1 MEYFLLLLSINLW
14 KVKYFFLTNKQNNNN
29 RTFAALEGFIFD
41 NRLLKQVKLKK
52 VNIAN
57 KIIKYYYEKEKK
69 SYCLFLLINFEIFYG
84 KILVSFI
91 QLEVL

>member
-41 NRLLKQVKLKK
+41 NRLLRQVKLKK

-57 KIIKYYYEKEKK
+57 KI
-69 SYCLFLLINFEIFYG
+69 LL
-84 KILVSFI
+84 
-91 QLEVL
+91 

>member
-41 NRLLKQVKLKK
+41 KRLLRQVKLKK
-52 VNIAN
+52 LI
-57 KIIKYYYEKEKK
+57 
-69 SYCLFLLINFEIFYG
+69 LLI
-84 KILVSFI
+84 K
-91 QLEVL
+91 

>member
-1 MEYFLLLLSINLW
+1 M
-14 KVKYFFLTNKQNNNN
+14 LTNKQNNNN

-57 KIIKYYYEKEKK
+57 KIIKYYYEKEKL
-69 SYCLFLLINFEIFYG
+69 LFISLNKFWNF
-84 KILVSFI
+84 LW
-91 QLEVL
+91 

>member
-41 NRLLKQVKLKK
+41 NRLLRQVKLKK
-52 VNIAN
+52 LI
-57 KIIKYYYEKEKK
+57 
-69 SYCLFLLINFEIFYG
+69 LLI
-84 KILVSFI
+84 K
-91 QLEVL
+91 